1 MNKDFEEIIP
11 PPYLEGWDD
20 FRRFWGKKL
29 IGIFS
34 SNFPP
39 KTQKFAHV
47 IVFFHEFNDKP
58 LVIYPGLQDG
68 GGKGTTKIYYVSLEK
83 STNLKL
89 SN

>member
-1 MNKDFEEIIP
+1 MILEDFGAKNFLVYFP
-11 PPYLEGWDD
+11 
-20 FRRFWGKKL
+20 R
-29 IGIFS
+29 IFPLLTS
-34 SNFPP
+34 PP

-68 GGKGTTKIYYVSLEK
+68 GGKGTTKLYYVSLEK